1 MMRMPRRISTAMPPI
16 TAPAMR
22 PGEGPELLLD
32 DGDDT
37 ADVELVDDC
46 EASELVA
53 LGVVDSVVG
62 TGAVL
67 PALDAVVV
75 ASAAGVVRV
84 GAPGRL
90 GMAVGMTM
98 DKLCADKKDA
108 ATLPTLD
115 KMLLICLRCWR
126 YLR

>member
-1 MMRMPRRISTAMPPI
+1 
-16 TAPAMR
+16 MR

-62 TGAVL
+62 AGPVL
-67 PALDAVVV
+67 PALDAVVL

-115 KMLLICLRCWR
+115 RMLLICLRCWR